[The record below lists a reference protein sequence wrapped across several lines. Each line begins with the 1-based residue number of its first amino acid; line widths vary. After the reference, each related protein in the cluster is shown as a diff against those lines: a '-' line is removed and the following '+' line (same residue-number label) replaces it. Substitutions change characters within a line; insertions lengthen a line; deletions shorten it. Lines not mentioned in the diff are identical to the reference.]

1 MAAGGVGCLVDG
13 VLLVLFEH
21 DALGVLVGEVGFAR
35 LGDLLLVLGGGRG
48 VGLRGDEVLQLGV
61 VADEAGACCAVLI
74 HRLGVHAGQ
83 LGDLLRRGFPHALA
97 DRLHHHGRDLF
108 ERGRVLLAEELVDL
122 EVVLVLHVDVE
133 DLVPQLVV
141 DGGRLHHVP
150 GVGVADG
157 LGKDAGRRGFTLHLL
172 FDIRRVE
179 DRRACLYTDGLLD
192 LLHADIA
199 TVAVVAEIGVGVLA
213 GDVADGQVHTAH
225 ELVDVIEAEGAPRV
239 ALARLYDDV
248 GAGQRG
254 LEGVLA
260 EQFPLL
266 FAAVEGAHVMDI
278 RLSDLGL
285 LLPAV
290 ATLHHALD
298 ARAIVAID
306 TAEDAIGG
314 HLLRLTRRETLGQQC
329 ALCFGDTLGD
339 LVVELVIFRRSCHLH
354 GAIDEEESRGSQVA
368 QLAGGLHHHID
379 ARATQLGRGD
389 QA

>member
-61 VADEAGACCAVLI
+61 VADEAGACCAVLV

-97 DRLHHHGRDLF
+97 DRLHHHGRDLLQC
-108 ERGRVLLAEELVDL
+108 GRALLAEELVDL

-179 DRRACLYTDGLLD
+179 DRRTGLHADGLLN
-192 LLHADIA
+192 LLHAHIA
-199 TVAVVAEIGVGVLA
+199 AVAVVAEVGVGVLS
-213 GDVADGQVHTAH
+213 GDVADGQVHAAH
-225 ELVDVIEAEGAPRV
+225 ELVDVIEAKGAPRV

-254 LEGVLA
+254 LESVLA
-260 EQFPLL
+260 EQLPLL

-314 HLLRLTRRETLGQQC
+314 HLLRLTR
-329 ALCFGDTLGD
+329 
-339 LVVELVIFRRSCHLH
+339 
-354 GAIDEEESRGSQVA
+354 
-368 QLAGGLHHHID
+368 
-379 ARATQLGRGD
+379 
-389 QA
+389 